1 MSDYQKGLLITV
13 CGVLLVTPDSL
24 FVRLIETPPMAIAFW
39 RSAVSGILILCF
51 LLLFEGRSS
60 FRVLFQMGIMGWVYC
75 FLIGST
81 SPAFV
86 LAVENTSVANVVFIF
101 AAIPVFAAIYSRLFL
116 GEHISTRLAI
126 TMIAVA
132 FGLSVIAYGSSE
144 NEIAHWSGDLFALY
158 IALAYA
164 GALTILRGLKD
175 ISMVPAIPIG
185 YLGSAL
191 LLGMTVDPMKGFAEN
206 FGLYLAHGACI
217 AAATACLTIG
227 PRYISSPEVSLLILL
242 ESVLAPILVWVA
254 LSEHPG
260 QWAILGG
267 IIVIGALLVSN
278 VYVYLK
284 SARLKR

>member
-13 CGVLLVTPDSL
+13 CGVLFVTPDSL
-24 FVRLIETPPMAIAFW
+24 FVRLIEAHPMTIAFW
-39 RSAVSGILILCF
+39 RSAISGIVIITF
-51 LLLFEGRSS
+51 LLLFEGRSC
-60 FRVLFQMGIMGWVYC
+60 FRVIMYMGKIGWLYC

-86 LAVENTSVANVVFIF
+86 LAIENTSVANVVFIF
-101 AAIPVFAAIYSRLFL
+101 AAIPVFAALYSRLFL
-116 GEHISTRLAI
+116 REQLSMALKL

-132 FGLSVIAYGSSE
+132 LGLCVIAYGSTE
-144 NEIAHWSGDLFALY
+144 NDIAHWIGDLFALY

-191 LLGMTVDPMKGFAEN
+191 VLSGTIEPFNGFADN
-206 FGLYLAHGACI
+206 SLFYIFHGTCI

-227 PRYISSPEVSLLILL
+227 PRFISSPEVSLFILL
-242 ESVLAPILVWVA
+242 ESVLAPILVWAVLA
-254 LSEHPG
+254 EHPG
-260 QWAILGG
+260 QWTILGG
-267 IIVIGALLVSN
+267 MIVISALLVSN
-278 VYVYLK
+278 LYGYYTI
-284 SARLKR
+284 SSKR